1 MLCRWKTIISSWRNA
16 LETVSVHDAPASLQR
31 MILRL
36 QRCNLVRCKK
46 GTVMLV
52 TYTFR
57 RAHLD
62 ETLSSREVRFRK
74 LANRTEKLSLSLFRL
89 VCIKQ
94 ESLLYSVCP
103 CLLRAILQG
112 SSGNI
117 CDCEPSLSPF
127 FQFCRGIVVQGKLD
141 ESSVLDNRVRIR
153 QIIRPHVVIR
163 TQISPTIT

>member
-1 MLCRWKTIISSWRNA
+1 
-16 LETVSVHDAPASLQR
+16 
-31 MILRL
+31 
-36 QRCNLVRCKK
+36 
-46 GTVMLV
+46 MLV

-62 ETLSSREVRFRK
+62 ETLSSGEVRFRK
-74 LANRTEKLSLSLFRL
+74 LANRTDKLSLSLFRL

-127 FQFCRGIVVQGKLD
+127 FQFCGGIIVVQGKLN

-163 TQISPTIT
+163 TQISPTII